1 MTSPPLCSDQPLCVS
16 FDYVIAKYDVALQ
29 VMTLCLGGQRGHV
42 TVYDTRSTTWHKSN
56 ITLEPCAGPD
66 TRVSGI
72 YTLCV
77 WRRTGKVPGEIK
89 RSRDLRGG
97 RWSWTFKLAQ
107 KRS

>member
-42 TVYDTRSTTWHKSN
+42 TVYDTRDTTWHKGN

-66 TRVSGI
+66 TRVSAI
-72 YTLCV
+72 YTVCV
-77 WRRTGKVPGEIK
+77 WRRTGTGFQA
-89 RSRDLRGG
+89 RSRGG
-97 RWSWTFKLAQ
+97 RWSWTPRLAQ